1 MLFGRDATKRPTELS
16 EVRRSSLAD
25 AIDDTK
31 QYQTLGD
38 RATEDT
44 SNLRGR
50 SIMIYIFSGVCN
62 LNKHS
67 KHMNVLTEIQS
78 LFTCKHV

>member
-1 MLFGRDATKRPTELS
+1 MLFGRDATKRHTPMEMSDATRLS
-16 EVRRSSLAD
+16 SPD

-31 QYQTLGD
+31 QYQTLRD
-38 RATEDT
+38 RANEDT

-50 SIMIYIFSGVCN
+50 AIMIYIFSVVCS

-67 KHMNVLTEIQS
+67 KHMSMPKEI
-78 LFTCKHV
+78 

>member
-1 MLFGRDATKRPTELS
+1 MLFGRDATKLQMEMS
-16 EVRRSSLAD
+16 DANRSSSAD

-50 SIMIYIFSGVCN
+50 SIMIYLFSVVCN
-62 LNKHS
+62 LNKHF
-67 KHMNVLTEIQS
+67 KHVNMLTEI
-78 LFTCKHV
+78 